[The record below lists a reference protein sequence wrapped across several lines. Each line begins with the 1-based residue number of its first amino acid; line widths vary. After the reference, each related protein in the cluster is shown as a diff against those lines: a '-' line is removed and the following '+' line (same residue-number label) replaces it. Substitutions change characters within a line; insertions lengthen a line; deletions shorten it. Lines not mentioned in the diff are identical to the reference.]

1 MLLLHINDRKLRCK
15 KNQRLGLRSVQC
27 SKASAC
33 IPRHLHP
40 AKNQIS
46 CPRSSSGVP
55 VRAGNYTTEVQEAE
69 SSAHFGPALPEHHV
83 FPSPHWFWTASWML
97 PASQEQIF
105 SELGRAPQLAAASE
119 RSGLSLE
126 RSICSAC
133 EENKSGRKD
142 PLGKALVPQV
152 SLLGPQK

>member
-1 MLLLHINDRKLRCK
+1 MLLSHINDRKLRCK
-15 KNQRLGLRSVQC
+15 KISGWVCVQC
-27 SKASAC
+27 NVQKHQRVSQD
-33 IPRHLHP
+33 P
-40 AKNQIS
+40 AKKQIS

-55 VRAGNYTTEVQEAE
+55 VRAGNYTAEVQEAE

-142 PLGKALVPQV
+142 PLRKALVPQV